1 MAIDNATDVQ
11 PFAGFD
17 SEVDTILYFT
27 DDKNEPKKLNV
38 RRAIEGDDLYSGNA
52 MGYTDGGEDMKDFIM
67 ACPKTPLNEIKFD
80 FAFDSSIA
88 QSNFKASDG
97 MVFSYQNIYRDNTV
111 SAPAIFSAVAYP
123 EEIQFLGSQDIETA
137 QIPNVCLLYIPRPS
151 SEIYKVRI
159 LFREGDN
166 GAVKIID
173 EISVANPDSPS
184 FELAADGSPFIGTYS
199 FLNDRVFAV
208 LPEAEASKDF
218 DRVPKK
224 AKSLA
229 VADNRMMYANY
240 EEGFDTFSIK
250 TEATVIYK
258 DKPADLFDF
267 GIKAVPSMVINE
279 SGSNVANGKKAV
291 TKNSGFYLDVTGLP
305 DQVSPGEFS
314 VKIIVNPQRN
324 FHAYNGAHPLN
335 NNEASIHGSEER
347 DEGHVTGSGVF
358 FNESG
363 NFSGSDQ
370 DLGGPSNPFSGLTNS
385 FGVGDGSVEGNLIS
399 GAWNDGSFAQ
409 NLRVGT
415 SAFAPIII
423 KGDQLVFEVQ
433 FTLSSE
439 TTREEISNIIT
450 NALCGGGQTT
460 EVTFGIGDDRIAE
473 VRVDLGLNEGQEIFQ
488 NDSLADLVCCV
499 HPTASSSDG
508 FNNEPDGFFIIN
520 KAVARFACE
529 KDTTNYD
536 PNGGTDYVNRIKICM
551 SELYVNDVKTCLPI
565 PKTGFSPMVYSN
577 GSRSPW
583 TKEILPNGAQRL
595 QWPNVKSQD
604 QNSSFG
610 GSNFVEDVADLI
622 KTGGDGD
629 QRSNG
634 RYFPAPI
641 GSWKVYDDPT
651 TKTSTEWADEGWSC
665 QLSQSLSNFIENFDE
680 DLADIGYSYN
690 TTSDLDALK
699 ENVSGS
705 PNDVFGTLSE
715 NWEGKVQGTVVDYVE
730 LDGTAGGFTYLE
742 SFYDNFTASGITNSN
757 EQNNRFSLVDG
768 QCGPGGMQD
777 QLEARAIKVKDV
789 TAVFSD
795 ASPEVDNI
803 SLQACRL
810 SNMVGGNAFAMNTS
824 GSVFSETLLGRVV
837 NMPFMEGDS
846 FNDHSLGLGTV
857 TNNSL
862 NEKRAKVVEVE
873 DSFAAALDQQIVNLK
888 YRPTPSEDP
897 SSDAYIPN
905 STGAG
910 TFNILPAISNFQGI
924 NSGGNIGSFKT
935 NALHNFGVVYY
946 DDRGRRSGVVPIDPV
961 FVGGYSNEDRPSQS
975 QKGSVSVQIKIVSQA
990 PPWATDYRIVYGGNS
1005 TIERFTQYSVDGA
1018 FAKKNAD
1025 SDDNKFFLSLNYL
1038 QKTDISYATAG
1049 GAKNQE
1055 DLTGDLYRFT
1065 PGDKLRV
1072 ISYYD
1077 ANNSGI
1083 IYASREEVFDVVEVV
1098 TLDEDM
1104 QNHPFADTSIDEGSV
1119 DTYVYDGDNIS
1130 TVTRKQNQINPSVSN
1145 NRNRLNGQFL
1155 VVKNNINSDLFGLS
1169 DFSINSGLSVK
1180 TNPNWERR
1188 CIVEIFT
1195 PKKGGDEDLTT
1206 YYEIGYDGANDG
1218 YSNTYGGSCI
1228 TSGDE
1233 NVHFPNVIT
1242 IEKGDVF
1249 YRQVPVNLQ
1258 KFTGGNFA
1266 SLISSSAGEDTSGSN
1281 FLPVSLETS
1290 SVVDYHVSSSKGFGK
1305 PCFVIPNEKKTRNET
1320 SITFSDRTLTNV
1332 FDNNFSSFPL
1342 SMNFK
1347 DLPIENGAIDYI
1359 TPRGNKLTVLQ
1370 RKKVSDILLGR
1381 DVLSTASGQE
1391 SVSVS
1396 NKVLGAASF
1405 YPIDYG
1411 SSGSPSSVFVEDDVV
1426 YFADLDNQKIV
1437 KIDQKGLDIISE
1449 RSMDKYFKNK
1459 ISEFLLSPKQT
1470 RRAVIGYDPV
1480 NDEMIFSL
1488 MNFDSSVGPATF
1500 LTKTQLLNAESAS
1513 LPSDTSDINVSLAS
1527 VAYSPGGGGRWSTRY
1542 DFSSTCYANIRNEFL
1557 SFRCTKEQDSTN
1569 PMVWV
1574 HNDKDSRNSFY
1585 GAPCVSMFKSVAN
1598 GYETDS
1604 PSLIK
1609 EFNAISLESNK
1620 NWDVNISTSNDK
1632 TTVREFTD
1640 YEGVKYASIP
1650 RSVKSLSGNS
1660 SEYFLLGT
1668 ASLGAILDSVTGV
1681 SSTPAEITILLDND
1695 VKHFVPM
1702 GDDVEVV
1709 YIKNLADGEKITP
1722 LFPDMNSGVSSI
1734 IGNTLTLNR
1743 IFGLEFPQSFNS
1755 AFVDEGTTF
1764 DDFAANTDLDERLEI
1779 LIKGA
1784 SLVYGDQLRDS
1795 YATVTCVTDNQ
1806 EKTELYAVNL
1816 EYTQSKLD
1824 PTA

>member
-11 PFAGFD
+11 PFAGSD
-17 SEVDTILYFT
+17 PEVDTILYFT
-27 DDKNEPKKLNV
+27 DDTNEPKKLNV
-38 RRAIEGDDLYSGNA
+38 RRAIEGDDSYSGNA
-52 MGYTDGGEDMKDFIM
+52 MGYADGGEDMKDFIM
-67 ACPKTPLNEIKFD
+67 ACPKTPLKEIKFD
-80 FAFDSSIA
+80 FEFDTSIA

-151 SEIYKVRI
+151 KEIYKVRI

-173 EISVANPDSPS
+173 EISVENPDSPS
-184 FELAADGSPFIGTYS
+184 FEPAAVDSPFLGTYS

-208 LPEAEASKDF
+208 LPEVEATKDF
-218 DRVPKK
+218 DRVPQK
-224 AKSLA
+224 AKALA

-267 GIKAVPSMVINE
+267 GIKAVPSMVVNE
-279 SGSNVANGKKAV
+279 SGSNIAFGKPGI

-324 FHAYNGAHPLN
+324 FHAYNAAHPKN
-335 NNEASIHGSEER
+335 SNVASIHGSLER
-347 DEGHVTGSGVF
+347 DEGHTTGAGVF
-358 FNESG
+358 LNDDITGLFPG
-363 NFSGSDQ
+363 LDQ
-370 DLGGPSNPFSGLTNS
+370 DIGGPGNDFSKLTNS
-385 FGVGDGSVEGNLIS
+385 FGVGVNGGGNNLVS
-399 GAWNDGSFAQ
+399 GGWNDGGANQ
-409 NLRVGT
+409 NLFVGS

-423 KGDQLVFEVQ
+423 RGDQLVFEVQ
-433 FTLSSE
+433 FTLLTE

-450 NALCGGGQTT
+450 NALCGGPQTT
-460 EVTFGIGDDRIAE
+460 EVTFGIGDERIAE
-473 VRVDLGLNEGQEIFQ
+473 VRVDLGLNEGQEISQ
-488 NDSLADLVCCV
+488 NESLADLICCV
-499 HPTASSSDG
+499 HPSSGD
-508 FNNEPDGFFIIN
+508 EPDGFFIIN

-565 PKTGFSPMVYSN
+565 PKTGFSPMVYSD
-577 GSRSPW
+577 GTRSPW
-583 TKEILPNGAQRL
+583 TKEILPGGTQRL

-604 QNSSFG
+604 QNPSFG
-610 GSNFVEDVADLI
+610 GDNFVENVADLI
-622 KTGGDGD
+622 KTGGSST

-641 GSWKVYDDPT
+641 GSWKVYEDP
-651 TKTSTEWADEGWSC
+651 SSLSPSDWANEGWSC
-665 QLSQSLSNFIENFDE
+665 QLSQSLSNFIENFDG
-680 DLADIGYSYN
+680 DLADIGYN
-690 TTSDLDALK
+690 FNIAADLDALK
-699 ENVSGS
+699 ENVSGTPS
-705 PNDVFGTLSE
+705 DVFGTLSE
-715 NWEGKVQGTVVDYVE
+715 KWEGRIQGTFVDYFE
-730 LDGTAGGFTYLE
+730 LDGSDGGFTYLE
-742 SFYDNFTASGITNSN
+742 NFYDNFTASGITNSN

-795 ASPEVDNI
+795 ASPEIDNI
-803 SLQACRL
+803 SLQACRV

-846 FNDHSLGLGTV
+846 LNDHSLGLGSV
-857 TNNSL
+857 LDNSL
-862 NEKRAKVVEVE
+862 NEKRAKVVEIE
-873 DSFAAALDQQIVNLK
+873 DAEAPALDQQIVNLK
-888 YRPTPSEDP
+888 YRPTPNEDA
-897 SSDAYIPN
+897 SSANYIPE

-961 FVGGYSNEDRPSQS
+961 FVRGYSNEDRPSQS
-975 QKGSVSVQIKIVSQA
+975 QKGSVSVRIKITSQA

-1005 TIERFTQYSVDGA
+1005 TVERFTQYSVDGA

-1119 DTYVYDGDNIS
+1119 DTYVYDGNNIS

-1169 DFSINSGLSVK
+1169 DFSINSGLSAK

-1206 YYEIGYDGANDG
+1206 YHEIGYDGPNDG
-1218 YSNTYGGSCI
+1218 FSNTYGGSCVPLN
-1228 TSGDE
+1228 GE

-1290 SVVDYHVSSSKGFGK
+1290 SVVDYHLSSSKGFGK

-1347 DLPIENGAIDYI
+1347 DLPIENGGIDYI

-1488 MNFDSSVGPATF
+1488 MNFDNSVGVPTF
-1500 LTKTQLLNAESAS
+1500 LTKNQLLGADSVS
-1513 LPSDTSDINVSLAS
+1513 SPSDTSDINVSLAS
-1527 VAYSPGGGGRWSTRY
+1527 VAYSPGGDGRWSTRY

-1557 SFRCTKEQDSTN
+1557 SFRCTNQQDSTN

-1574 HNDKDSRNSFY
+1574 HNDRENRNSFY

-1620 NWDVNISTSNDK
+1620 DWDVNISTSNDK
-1632 TTVREFTD
+1632 SSIRQFTD

-1650 RSVKSLSGNS
+1650 RSVKSISGNS
-1660 SEYFLLGT
+1660 SQYFAVGT
-1668 ASLGAILDSVTGV
+1668 ASPQAILDSFVGV
-1681 SSTPAEITILLDND
+1681 GSDPSEITILLDND
-1695 VKHFVPM
+1695 VNHFVPI
-1702 GDDVEVV
+1702 GDDVEVCFV
-1709 YIKNLADGEKITP
+1709 RELAPNDQTVLP
-1722 LFPDMNSGVSSI
+1722 LFPSTTVGVSSI
-1734 IGNTLTLNR
+1734 IGNALTIKYIQGVNLTS
-1743 IFGLEFPQSFNS
+1743 GAVQPQIPLDSDNS
-1755 AFVDEGTTF
+1755 V
-1764 DDFAANTDLDERLEI
+1764 EI
-1779 LIKGA
+1779 LIKGHPR
-1784 SLVYGDQLRDS
+1784 VYGDQLRDS

-1806 EKTELYAVNL
+1806 DKTELYAVNL